1 MSSSASNPIALKPKI
16 YLQLLLIVL
25 GLATIGISLFAGTT
39 DGNIIWGLRLPRLL
53 LTLFTGV
60 SLAGIGSVYQLM
72 LANPLAEPYILGISS
87 GSAFGSILF
96 GVLGLTLLMPLGGFI
111 GAGTTLFVVWKLAQ
125 KKGSFDRSRL
135 LIAGVI
141 TGMFFAAGISLLMYL
156 FQKDTMIILGTL
168 MGNLGRVFT
177 HSEWYMFLGLT
188 GVSVLI
194 LAWLYFRSTALDIM
208 SGGDVY
214 AGSVGINVS
223 SVRKEVFILTSIL
236 IGITVSYAGIIGFVG
251 LIIPHVVRFFIPSG
265 QKRVY
270 LYSLAAGGIFLLI
283 CDLIARNLTAIEL
296 PVGVITAAVGCPFFM
311 WLMLKK

>member
-1 MSSSASNPIALKPKI
+1 MKHARTFFPLILGFSG
-16 YLQLLLIVL
+16 LLV
-25 GLATIGISLFAGTT
+25 AAISLFGGAA
-39 DGNIIWGLRLPRLL
+39 DQNIIWQLRLPRLL
-53 LTLFTGV
+53 LTVFTGL

-96 GVLGLTLLMPLGGFI
+96 GVLGLTLLMPLGGFL
-111 GAGTTLFVVWKLAQ
+111 GAGITLLVVWKLAQ

-141 TGMFFAAGISLLMYL
+141 AGMFFASGISLVMYL

-177 HSEWYMFLGLT
+177 HTEWIVFLVLT
-188 GVSVLI
+188 ALSLFI
-194 LAWLYFRSTALDIM
+194 LGRLFFRSAALDIM

-214 AGSVGINVS
+214 AGSVGIHVS
-223 SVRKEVFILTSIL
+223 AVRKEIFLLSSVV
-236 IGITVSYAGIIGFVG
+236 IGICVSYAGIIGFVG
-251 LIIPHVVRFFIPSG
+251 LIIPHVVRFFIPAG
-265 QKRVY
+265 QKRVF
-270 LYSLAAGGIFLLI
+270 LYSLAAGGIFLTF
-283 CDLIARNLTAIEL
+283 CDLIARNIAAIEL
-296 PVGVITAAVGCPFFM
+296 PVGVVTAAVGCPFFM

>member
-1 MSSSASNPIALKPKI
+1 MKPVK
-16 YLQLLLIVL
+16 LFPLLLILL
-25 GLATIGISLFAGTT
+25 GLLVIGTALFSGTS
-39 DGNIIWGLRLPRLL
+39 DHNIIWQLRLPRVL
-53 LTLFTGV
+53 LTLIAGI
-60 SLAGIGSVYQLM
+60 SLAGIGSVYQMM

-111 GAGTTLFVVWKLAQ
+111 GAGVTLLVVWKLAQ

-135 LIAGVI
+135 LISGVI
-141 TGMFFAAGISLLMYL
+141 AGMFFAAGISLIMYL

-177 HSEWYMFLGLT
+177 HAEWRVFLGLT
-188 GVSVLI
+188 VVSAAI
-194 LAWLYFRSTALDIM
+194 LLRLYFRSTALDIM

-223 SVRKEVFILTSIL
+223 RVRKEIFILTSVL

-270 LYSLAAGGIFLLI
+270 LYSLATGGIFLLA
-283 CDLIARNLTAIEL
+283 CDLIAKNIAAIEL
-296 PVGVITAAVGCPFFM
+296 PVGVVTAAIGCPFFM

>member
-1 MSSSASNPIALKPKI
+1 MKTRLIFPA
-16 YLQLLLIVL
+16 LLLVA
-25 GLATIGISLFAGTT
+25 GLAIVGMSLFTGTS
-39 DGNIIWGLRLPRLL
+39 DWNIISEIRLPRLL
-53 LTLFTGV
+53 LTLFAGMA
-60 SLAGIGSVYQLM
+60 LAGIGSVYQLM

-96 GVLGLTLLMPLGGFI
+96 GVLGLSLLMPLGGFI
-111 GAGTTLFVVWKLAQ
+111 GAGVTLFVVWRLAQ

-135 LIAGVI
+135 LISGVI
-141 TGMFFAAGISLLMYL
+141 AGMFFAAGISLIMYL

-177 HSEWYMFLGLT
+177 QSEWTVFL
-188 GVSVLI
+188 VLI
-194 LAWLYFRSTALDIM
+194 LLSLLVLIRLYFRSAALDIM

-223 SVRKEVFILTSIL
+223 AVRKEIFVLSSAL
-236 IGITVSYAGIIGFVG
+236 IGITVAYAGIIGFVG
-251 LIIPHVVRFFIPSG
+251 LIIPHLVRFIVPSG

-270 LYSLAAGGIFLLI
+270 LYSLFSGGIFLVL
-283 CDLIARNLTAIEL
+283 CDLIARNIAAIEL
-296 PVGVITAAVGCPFFM
+296 PVGVITAAIGCPFFM